1 MEINMKNSKRNATG
15 LALALGALS
24 AGSQSFAQTMQDDNS
39 MMMEGGMMMGPMGM
53 IMMLLILLFLAL
65 GIAAFIKI
73 LFFSKKK

>member
-1 MEINMKNSKRNATG
+1 MKNFKRKTTG
-15 LALALGALS
+15 MALALGTLGA
-24 AGSQSFAQTMQDDNS
+24 ASQSFAQTMQDDNS

-73 LFFSKKK
+73 LFFNKRK